1 MDTVQHVIDKY
12 RTSIKAYEQVSW
24 ERAVVLAREEWEAEQ
39 RAAGEAEG
47 AAAIEDVQADIDPM
61 GR

>member
-1 MDTVQHVIDKY
+1 MDTVHDVIDEY
-12 RTSIKAYEQVSW
+12 RTSIRAYEWVSW

-47 AAAIEDVQADIDPM
+47 AAAIEYVQADIDPV

>member
-1 MDTVQHVIDKY
+1 MDTVHHVIDEY
-12 RTSIKAYEQVSW
+12 RTPIRAYECVSW
-24 ERAVVLAREEWEAEQ
+24 ERAVVLAKEEWEAEQ

-47 AAAIEDVQADIDPM
+47 ATATEYVQADIDPM